1 MSNHV
6 ADQQERAM
14 SKLVKIA
21 VILAV
26 AAVAIAAKQFAAPGT
41 DEAALSLAPSSSV
54 APDQIMHRAGPL
66 PELKIENLF

>member
-1 MSNHV
+1 
-6 ADQQERAM
+6 M

-26 AAVAIAAKQFAAPGT
+26 AAVAIAAKQFASPTT
-41 DEAALSLAPSSSV
+41 DNAALSMAPAASV
-54 APDQIMHRAGPL
+54 SPAEIMHRSGHL